1 MALTNNCRTIRLYD
15 LLKIDGGEDFFSAV
29 SNSFESKNA
38 DVENFLRNKA
48 VAATRLN
55 AAATYLVVSYD
66 DKNFDILGYFS
77 LATKMLTLRNSAL
90 ASKERRAISR
100 FGYFDESSQSYNLPA
115 ILIAQFGRNFNE
127 KSKSIKGAALMD
139 IAIKQVENIL
149 NLTSG
154 KAVFLECEQHKKL
167 IDFYA
172 ENGFQS
178 LNNTIISRNNKKLT
192 QLFMIL

>member
-1 MALTNNCRTIRLYD
+1 M
-15 LLKIDGGEDFFSAV
+15 LKIDGGEDFFSAV

-38 DVENFLRNKA
+38 DVENFLWNKA

-77 LATKMLTLRNSAL
+77 LATKMLTLKKSAL

-167 IDFYA
+167 IDFYV